1 MNSSQIENIIVKYLT
16 NEATLVDLDFLSKWI
31 ENSENEKYFFNYIKT
46 KYEVTSAMSEPNIEN
61 IKKSLREKIKKD
73 KNPFYRY
80 KIDAVLKYAAIIAVI
95 IGAGYFIQNS
105 NSIYTTNEI
114 KVVEKGILIP
124 DEEAITIQL
133 EDGTKQTINPE
144 RETEI
149 RDSKGNLIGNQN
161 KSKVVYSDSSTI
173 EKLVYNTI
181 NVPYGKR
188 FDVIL
193 SDGTHVFLN
202 AGTSLRYPVKFID
215 GLQRDVYLTGEAY
228 FDVTEDKNHPFIV
241 HADNMNVEVLGT
253 KFNISHYAED
263 QNINTVLVEGA
274 VNLYK
279 AAGVLSHKSNS
290 TLLKPGF
297 KAEWN
302 KFNET
307 IEIENV
313 DTRIYTAWID
323 GKLIFR
329 NTTFREIRKRLER
342 HCNVIIKNNNSNL
355 DAQLF
360 DATFDIE
367 TINEILETFNKSFAI
382 EYEIVNNEVLI
393 K

>member
-279 AAGVLSHKSNS
+279 DAGVLSHKSNS